1 MRRQYP
7 NNKHYLTFDTAMKQR
22 FGHKMIK
29 LCLNA
34 GFTCPN
40 RDGTT
45 GTGGCIYCTASG
57 SGDFAGNPSTSVTEQ
72 LTAESMR
79 MKTKWPDEH
88 YIAYFQAN
96 TNTYTTPERLYVLC
110 REAMSFPGV
119 EAIAIATRPDCLPRE
134 IIDCLIKIAEEIP
147 LFVELGLQT
156 VFDETAV
163 RIHRGYPFSVF
174 LSGYEALKA
183 AGIPVTVH
191 LINGFPWESEE
202 QMLDS
207 AKTVAA
213 LLPFGVKLHMLHVME
228 QTPLAALYQKESF
241 PLLSKEGYVSLVCR
255 QIALFSPDTVI
266 ERITGDGDRNH
277 LIAPRWTTDK
287 RGVLAAI
294 DNYFRDHDLFQGDHF
309 SV

>member
-34 GFTCPN
+34 GLTCPN
-40 RDGTT
+40 RDGTV

-57 SGDFAGNPSTSVTEQ
+57 SGDFAGNPNASIIDQLASEST
-72 LTAESMR
+72 R
-79 MKTKWPDEH
+79 MKHKWPDEH

-96 TNTYTTPERLYVLC
+96 TNTHTTPDHLYALC
-110 REAMSFPGV
+110 REAMSFHGV
-119 EAIAIATRPDCLPRE
+119 EAISIATRPDCLPDKML
-134 IIDCLIKIAEEIP
+134 DCLRKVAEEIP
-147 LFVELGLQT
+147 LFLELGLQT
-156 VFDETAV
+156 VFDETAN
-163 RIHRGYPFSVF
+163 RIRRGYPFSAF
-174 LSGYEALKA
+174 LSGYEALKT

-191 LINGFPWESEE
+191 LIDGFPWESEE

-213 LLPFGVKLHMLHVME
+213 LSPFGVKFHMLHVME
-228 QTPLAALYQKESF
+228 HTALASLYHETPF
-241 PLLSKEGYVSLVCR
+241 PLLSKEEYVSLVCR

-266 ERITGDGDRNH
+266 ERLTGDGDRNH

-294 DNYFRDHDLFQGDHF
+294 DNYFRAHDLFQGDFF